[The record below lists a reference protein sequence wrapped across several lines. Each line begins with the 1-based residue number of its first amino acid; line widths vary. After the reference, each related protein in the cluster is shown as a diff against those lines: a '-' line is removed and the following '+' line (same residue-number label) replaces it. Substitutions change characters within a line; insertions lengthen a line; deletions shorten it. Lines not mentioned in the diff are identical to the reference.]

1 MVIGCVDVGQEP
13 GITGVTGCVDV
24 GQNPEITGGMI
35 GCVDRGMIGCVD
47 IGQKSQEV

>member
-1 MVIGCVDVGQEP
+1 MVIGCVDVGQKP
-13 GITGVTGCVDV
+13 GITGVIGCVDV

-35 GCVDRGMIGCVD
+35 GCVDRGVIGCVD